1 MSFIK
6 RNIPIVTDAL
16 TPTTCLLGGEGGVLP
31 HPDDFWA
38 YCFFEVKNWIV

>member
-16 TPTTCLLGGEGGVLP
+16 TPRTCLLGVMVG
-31 HPDDFWA
+31 
-38 YCFFEVKNWIV
+38 YCRIQMIFGHTVFLKLRIG